1 MGFCLVCMPHCLY
14 SINNFL
20 SIRALDDMITSN
32 TWALSRCYVTA
43 TKWTC
48 SFFNISRQDWG
59 FFRFDFLN
67 TVCFGNRATTSFWK
81 TALFFIGFFGKASQ
95 ICFVVLA
102 SELLDPIAFTQVIT
116 TWTGL
121 SFFFCLYFYISKCFF
136 NLPISDSFSVMS
148 SFSFW
153 HDNLLASDFFFLKSP
168 SFFQLLNSS
177 FFVFLHCLKTNN
189 NNIVITNKLNNNI
202 TITTNLTNNWSSN

>member
-1 MGFCLVCMPHCLY
+1 MGFCLVCMLHCLY

-32 TWALSRCYVTA
+32 TRALSRCYVTA
-43 TKWTC
+43 TKWMC

-121 SFFFCLYFYISKCFF
+121 SF
-136 NLPISDSFSVMS
+136 SFACTFTSPNVFSIYQSLIPSLSCPLFLSGMIIFWLQIS
-148 SFSFW
+148 SF
-153 HDNLLASDFFFLKSP
+153 
-168 SFFQLLNSS
+168 
-177 FFVFLHCLKTNN
+177 
-189 NNIVITNKLNNNI
+189 
-202 TITTNLTNNWSSN
+202 